1 MAKEQRKKVNQ
12 NIKYNMA
19 FKMTSPLKHA
29 PYAKAHTRSEGKVS
43 HRNTAEA
50 HGKKTED
57 FYDGSKGKQIST
69 ITGAKRNKSH
79 VHTTYSTRKK

>member
-1 MAKEQRKKVNQ
+1 
-12 NIKYNMA
+12 MA

-29 PYAKAHTRSEGKVS
+29 PYAAAHTKAEGKVS
-43 HRNTAEA
+43 HDRTAEA

-69 ITGAKRNKSH
+69 TGATRD
-79 VHTTYSTRKK
+79 TTTRAYKKPSAATKKYKKKK